1 MCTIVVLRGVRADYP
16 LVIATNRDEF
26 YARAASGAARLLD
39 QPATVGGQDLVKG
52 GTWMGVTRDGLF
64 VGVTNQRTLV
74 PPDPAKRS
82 RGELVLE
89 ALRLGERNAITQML
103 QRLDAS
109 AYNAFNLMWGDAQ
122 ALFVAYARDG
132 QAALEIEPV
141 PEGVHVLPNDRLDD
155 AESPKVARARAL
167 LAPYVRA
174 EFPELESALKRALA
188 DRIRPELGALPDWPL
203 PAHMSRELL
212 RELSALCIRT
222 PLYGTRS
229 STVIALTPG
238 SVGKYLY
245 ADGPPDQTEFVDV
258 TGLFSRT

>member
-26 YARAASGAARLLD
+26 YARAASGPMRLLA
-39 QPATVGGQDLVKG
+39 QPATVGGQDRVKG

-82 RGELVLE
+82 RGELVLS
-89 ALRLGERNAITQML
+89 ALRLGERAAIMDML
-103 QRLDAS
+103 QGLDARD
-109 AYNAFNLMWGDAQ
+109 YNAFNLMWGDAE

-132 QAALEIEPV
+132 RATLEIEPV

-167 LAPYVRA
+167 LAPYVHGDFA
-174 EFPELESALKRALA
+174 TLESALERTLA
-188 DRIRPELGALPDWPL
+188 DRVRPELAALPDWPL
-203 PAHMSRELL
+203 PTTMTRELL

-229 STVIALTPG
+229 STLLALTPG
-238 SVGKYLY
+238 GVGKYLY
-245 ADGPPDQTEFVDV
+245 ADGPPDETEFVDV
-258 TGLFSRT
+258 TPLFG